1 MHNCR
6 CIFHN
11 TLTTRGQN
19 RRIHDEV
26 REGDI
31 SRAQAAKLH
40 KDDRKIRREERM
52 MASQNNGHI
61 TKQERR
67 TLNQQEN
74 QEQEDRPVS
83 RRYVRRAR
91 RKARRYRSDESYGRS
106 VPRLPITGAMRSA
119 SLSRGP
125 LEMTMEYAKRRFA

>member
-1 MHNCR
+1 MKTALR
-6 CIFHN
+6 CAAVAAL
-11 TLTTRGQN
+11 TLSFAGIASAQTHWEATHPRRDEVNDRLANQN

-40 KDDRKIRREERM
+40 KDDRQIRHEERM

-61 TKQERR
+61 TKQEQR

-74 QEQEDRPVS
+74 QVS
-83 RRYVRRAR
+83 
-91 RKARRYRSDESYGRS
+91 KKIGQ
-106 VPRLPITGAMRSA
+106 
-119 SLSRGP
+119 
-125 LEMTMEYAKRRFA
+125 

>member
-74 QEQEDRPVS
+74 QVS
-83 RRYVRRAR
+83 
-91 RKARRYRSDESYGRS
+91 KKIG
-106 VPRLPITGAMRSA
+106 
-119 SLSRGP
+119 
-125 LEMTMEYAKRRFA
+125 

>member
-1 MHNCR
+1 LHNCR

-11 TLTTRGQN
+11 NAHARGQN

-74 QEQEDRPVS
+74 QVS
-83 RRYVRRAR
+83 
-91 RKARRYRSDESYGRS
+91 KK
-106 VPRLPITGAMRSA
+106 I
-119 SLSRGP
+119 GP
-125 LEMTMEYAKRRFA
+125 